1 MAANAMKAFIDTNVW
16 FSAFYGSANC
26 QAILGAYTKGQFEA
40 IISRTVVRELTKN
53 LGNKFPKGLDL
64 VGKFLATYPPE
75 MIESVSKIESKLK
88 GLADVKDL
96 PILQEAY
103 STKVKYFITGN
114 IKDFD
119 VAMIKKKLNI
129 QVISPVDF
137 VKLL

>member
-1 MAANAMKAFIDTNVW
+1 MKAFIDTNVW

-26 QAILGAYTKGQFEA
+26 QVILVAYTKGKFEA
-40 IISRTVVRELTKN
+40 IISRTVIRELIKN

-64 VGKFLATYPPE
+64 VGKFLASYPPE
-75 MIESVSKIESKLK
+75 MVEAVTEISLSLK
-88 GLADVKDL
+88 NLADLKDL

-103 STKVKYFITGN
+103 SAKVKYFVTGN

-119 VAMIKKKLNI
+119 VTMIKKKLNI
-129 QVISPVDF
+129 QVISPADF

>member
-1 MAANAMKAFIDTNVW
+1 MKAFIDTNVW

-26 QAILGAYTKGQFEA
+26 QAILVDYTKGKFEA

-64 VGKFLATYPPE
+64 VGKFLALYPPE
-75 MIESVSKIESKLK
+75 MVESVAEVSLSLR
-88 GLADVKDL
+88 GLADAKDL

-103 STKVKYFITGN
+103 NAKVKYFVTGN

-119 VAMIKKKLNI
+119 VVMIKKKLNI
-129 QVISPVDF
+129 QVISPSDF